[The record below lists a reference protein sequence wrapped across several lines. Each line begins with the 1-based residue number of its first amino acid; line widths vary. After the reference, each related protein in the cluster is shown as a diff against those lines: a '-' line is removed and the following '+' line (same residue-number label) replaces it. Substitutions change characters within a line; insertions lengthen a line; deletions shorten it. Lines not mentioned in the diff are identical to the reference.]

1 MTVSEHGALGVLRRR
16 AVRRP
21 RGPGR
26 RAPGR
31 GAARAGPGGCRGRH
45 PPPTA
50 IAWPLSLAET
60 DPAMRPDP
68 VLVADRKDGKPLDA
82 HEGPFRLVVPGDK
95 RPARS
100 ARSIVKIE
108 IRALP

>member
-1 MTVSEHGALGVLRRR
+1 
-16 AVRRP
+16 
-21 RGPGR
+21 
-26 RAPGR
+26 
-31 GAARAGPGGCRGRH
+31 
-45 PPPTA
+45 
-50 IAWPLSLAET
+50 
-60 DPAMRPDP
+60 MRPDP